1 MSDGKE
7 CTIQPNTTSTGDP
20 TVVGDLTIGYNGS
33 TKISVIKTANIKDYV
48 TLNGKPVSQISGAEI
63 KSIKFVLDG
72 AEIPQSSLQCSGN
85 YKMQITV
92 AYAGKT
98 GYLNRI
104 ISGC

>member
-1 MSDGKE
+1 M
-7 CTIQPNTTSTGDP
+7 T
-20 TVVGDLTIGYNGS
+20 
-33 TKISVIKTANIKDYV
+33 
-48 TLNGKPVSQISGAEI
+48 GAEV

-92 AYAGKT
+92 TYGGKT

-104 ISGC
+104 VSGC